1 MNESKEAFYKWKAD
15 KGIQYNAAMA
25 WQAAWDQQQVKIDG
39 LTALVAYDT
48 KFQSEM
54 FDKVDVLKAQLLS
67 AGYSDNGGG
76 LMKPPVGKPPSF
88 TLLDKKQEI
97 IDELN
102 TKNQRYLG
110 KMQEQQDQIAELKKE
125 LKEWKSKS
133 LAAMLHGTCNCGEP
147 WQSIVSDKEGFNRLH
162 CFKCNHDK
170 YENKEFY
177 GDHEPKE

>member
-1 MNESKEAFYKWKAD
+1 MNESKEAFGKWKAGQ
-15 KGIQYNAAMA
+15 GIQYNAAMA

-54 FDKVDVLKAQLLS
+54 LDKVDVLKAQLLS
-67 AGYSDNGGG
+67 VGYTGNGGG

-102 TKNQRYLG
+102 HRLEMIKKLYHQAQASEELD
-110 KMQEQQDQIAELKKE
+110 EQVEIESRLE
-125 LKEWKSKS
+125 EW
-133 LAAMLHGTCNCGEP
+133 L
-147 WQSIVSDKEGFNRLH
+147 
-162 CFKCNHDK
+162 
-170 YENKEFY
+170 
-177 GDHEPKE
+177 

>member
-1 MNESKEAFYKWKAD
+1 MNESKEAFGKWKAG

-48 KFQSEM
+48 KAQSEM
-54 FDKVDVLKAQLLS
+54 LDKIDVLKAQLLS
-67 AGYSDNGGG
+67 VGYTDNGGG

-102 TKNQRYLG
+102 IKNQRYLG
-110 KMQEQQDQIAELKKE
+110 KMQEQQNQIAELKSKVE
-125 LKEWKSKS
+125 AALAKVTIYWGFNDDADIVLEMIEKTLKE
-133 LAAMLHGTCNCGEP
+133 
-147 WQSIVSDKEGFNRLH
+147 SIQ
-162 CFKCNHDK
+162 
-170 YENKEFY
+170 
-177 GDHEPKE
+177 

>member
-48 KFQSEM
+48 KAQSEM
-54 FDKVDVLKAQLLS
+54 LDKIDVLKAQLS
-67 AGYSDNGGG
+67 SVGYTDNGGG
-76 LMKPPVGKPPSF
+76 LMNPPVGKPPSF

-102 TKNQRYLG
+102 HRLEMIKKLYYQAQASEELD
-110 KMQEQQDQIAELKKE
+110 EQVEIESRLE
-125 LKEWKSKS
+125 EW
-133 LAAMLHGTCNCGEP
+133 L
-147 WQSIVSDKEGFNRLH
+147 
-162 CFKCNHDK
+162 
-170 YENKEFY
+170 
-177 GDHEPKE
+177 

>member
-1 MNESKEAFYKWKAD
+1 MNESKEAFGKWKAG

-25 WQAAWDQQQVKIDG
+25 WQAAWDQQQLKIDG

-48 KFQSEM
+48 KVQSEM
-54 FDKVDVLKAQLLS
+54 LDKVDALKAQLLS

-102 TKNQRYLG
+102 HRLEMIKKLYYQAQASEELD
-110 KMQEQQDQIAELKKE
+110 EQVEIESRLE
-125 LKEWKSKS
+125 EW
-133 LAAMLHGTCNCGEP
+133 L
-147 WQSIVSDKEGFNRLH
+147 
-162 CFKCNHDK
+162 
-170 YENKEFY
+170 
-177 GDHEPKE
+177 